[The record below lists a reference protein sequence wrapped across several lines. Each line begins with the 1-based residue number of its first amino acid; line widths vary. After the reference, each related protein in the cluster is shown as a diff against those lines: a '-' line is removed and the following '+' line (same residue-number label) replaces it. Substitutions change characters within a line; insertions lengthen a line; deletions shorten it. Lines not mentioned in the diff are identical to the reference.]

1 MSGVNKVVI
10 VGFVGKDAR
19 EARTRSDQFVCN
31 FSVAVTEKWMDSN
44 SKEQKERTE
53 WFNCSMFG
61 KRAEA
66 VAKYITKGKQ
76 VYVEGRLQTRKY
88 DDKDGVSKVATEI
101 IVQDLQLLGGGNGK
115 RDRQED
121 ESAAHGSGGVEDNG
135 AGDMDNIPF

>member
-10 VGFVGKDAR
+10 VGFVGKDCR
-19 EARTRSDQFVCN
+19 ESRTKSDQAVVN
-31 FSVAVTEKWMDSN
+31 FSVAVTEKWFDAN

-88 DDKDGVSKVATEI
+88 DDKEGVSRTTTEV
-101 IVQDLQLLGGGNGK
+101 IVQDLQLLGSGNGK
-115 RDRQED
+115 RDRQAD
-121 ESAAHGSGGVEDNG
+121 DHVSHGSVGAEDNG
-135 AGDMDNIPF
+135 AVDMDSIPF